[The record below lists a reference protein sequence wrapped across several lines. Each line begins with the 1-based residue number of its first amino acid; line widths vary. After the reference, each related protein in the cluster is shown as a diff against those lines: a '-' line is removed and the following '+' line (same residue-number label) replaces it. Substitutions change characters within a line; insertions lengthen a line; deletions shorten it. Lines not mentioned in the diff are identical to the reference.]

1 MSKEAA
7 VAEAK
12 KTKAPAAQ
20 EGDKP
25 AEAAASKPKKTLV
38 IAGASMLIALALGL
52 IAATM
57 AVPAKHPEPRLEG
70 PFIAKLSS
78 SDIQVN
84 LAGEGS
90 KRYLVT
96 TLQAEY
102 HTYDEAY
109 VSARIGGGGAKGGEH
124 GGGGATE
131 DPLYAAMLKD
141 ALLAVASTK
150 TRDEVTNP
158 VMVESFLEE
167 VRKAIDPVLF
177 PVCIGDAK
185 AMQMSDSIS
194 GLRTG
199 QSIMQ
204 ASMRGLLYEHVLHV
218 DGPRRTLRLDNGPVV
233 QFDGHEHDMRIT
245 DSDDKD
251 IYIDVSE
258 LKPGFSGDVH
268 IGVAGKVRRIYRDSF
283 LVQ

>member
-1 MSKEAA
+1 MSKEAV
-7 VAEAK
+7 VADAK
-12 KTKAPAAQ
+12 KTKAPAPQ

-25 AEAAASKPKKTLV
+25 AEAAAPRPKKTAIFV
-38 IAGASMLIALALGL
+38 GASAVIVMALGL
-52 IAATM
+52 VAATM
-57 AVPAKHPEPRLEG
+57 AVPAKKPEPRLEG

-109 VSARIGGGGAKGGEH
+109 VSARIGGGGAKGGGEH
-124 GGGGATE
+124 GGGATE

-158 VMVESFLEE
+158 VLVESFLEE

-185 AMQMSDSIS
+185 SMQSSDSVS

-204 ASMRGLLYEHVLHV
+204 ASLRGLLYEHALHV
-218 DGPRRTLRLDNGPVV
+218 DLARRTLRLDTGPVV
-233 QFDGHEHDMRIT
+233 QFDGREHDLRVV
-245 DSDDKD
+245 DGDDKD
-251 IYIDVSE
+251 IYVDVSE
-258 LKPGFSGDVH
+258 LKPGFSGDIH

>member
-1 MSKEAA
+1 MSKEAV
-7 VAEAK
+7 VADAK
-12 KTKAPAAQ
+12 KTKAPAPEA
-20 EGDKP
+20 GDKP
-25 AEAAASKPKKTLV
+25 AEAAAPKPKKTMV
-38 IAGASMLIALALGL
+38 VVGASALIVMALGL
-52 IAATM
+52 VAATM
-57 AVPAKHPEPRLEG
+57 AVPARKPEPRLEG

-109 VSARIGGGGAKGGEH
+109 VSARIGGGGAKGEH
-124 GGGGATE
+124 GGGATE

-177 PVCIGDAK
+177 PVCLGDAK
-185 AMQMSDSIS
+185 SMQSSDSVS

-204 ASMRGLLYEHVLHV
+204 ASMRGLLYEHTLRV
-218 DGPRRTLRLDNGPVV
+218 DGPRRTLRLDTGPLV
-233 QFDGHEHDMRIT
+233 QFDGREHDLRVV
-245 DSDDKD
+245 DGDDKD
-251 IYIDVSE
+251 IYVDVSE

-268 IGVAGKVRRIYRDSF
+268 VGVAGKVRRIYRDSF